1 MLFKKT
7 PALSYQFPLIVACP
21 LQLPK
26 PKVKSVFPFE
36 SKVRSTFIPVLLLM
50 PMHPSQQILPPMV
63 KLPQPTK
70 ENAPVEVA
78 YFPFKPSSA
87 LASAPNFVQVI
98 DAPFKNACANTIAP
112 MPYSFPPDAKS
123 IHNLASKPAWAPK
136 EALIT
141 PRSIL

>member
-1 MLFKKT
+1 
-7 PALSYQFPLIVACP
+7 
-21 LQLPK
+21 
-26 PKVKSVFPFE
+26 
-36 SKVRSTFIPVLLLM
+36 
-50 PMHPSQQILPPMV
+50 MV

-123 IHNLASKPAWAPK
+123 IILLNLPGLQRSADHSVNTVL
-136 EALIT
+136 EY
-141 PRSIL
+141 SILATLSCCKENPEIPF